1 MIVSSIGAYV
11 GGKVPRQFVELNRLF
26 LQHLSSNASRP
37 SGGVLGR
44 DLSQMA
50 AKCGLKDN
58 TSSKLAYDYMQ
69 QRLNLIALD
78 LKPLGIADKLYCNYG
93 LITYVSND
101 LLMSYGRAAIGQ
113 TFPGHSLVVSA
124 NMTVHDHELGDE
136 LDMLVGSLV
145 GAVSET
151 LLRKLW
157 TVSGRCQDD
166 SDDEEKSEQSKLVS
180 QEEHTRYR
188 MVAQA
193 LDLLLKVDENT
204 YCVPALLKER
214 VCTEIDARSV
224 ANTQALL
231 VCRVQYDYMPC
242 DAFPRLLVAFAR
254 HLPEATLDYLPS
266 PSHTAAATFGSAAG
280 LKRILDIEGRA
291 HIGNDEHVEPGDVQ
305 EERFSDCRTRDIA
318 TIYANGIKVTFALVD
333 QRNNHKTRT
342 VLLAAFSHRKQLS
355 VFVDCLVRLE
365 EELYPGLYRR
375 SMHFRRDPEWY
386 PWPTEDGRPMKV
398 ETWRSAADSR
408 WGTST
413 VETEKQVSESLS
425 RLKMSNESQTAFI
438 ALIHSCSSSLWP
450 NRRDFPIIDKR
461 VQTQSSSAVI
471 DASLIPGSQVWAYR
485 EERRGDRKM
494 KSADMQ
500 EADVIEILGNKLQVR
515 FAADGFEQIVP
526 ISWLNKD
533 CEQAPHKLVQEFSRI
548 IDGSQ
553 GNGIS
558 YDDREERK
566 DGLNPVDFAHAAVV
580 FLDRNFDHVLRSKRL
595 LQRVLEVYV
604 FKSRHLISCIS
615 DFPAIGNVTEMSFF
629 C

>member
-1 MIVSSIGAYV
+1 V

-26 LQHLSSNASRP
+26 LEHRASNASRP

-50 AKCGLKDN
+50 AKCGLRDN

-69 QRLNLIALD
+69 QRLNLLALD
-78 LKPLGIADKLYCNYG
+78 LKPLGIADKLYVNYD
-93 LITYVSND
+93 LITYVSNN
-101 LLMSYGRAAIGQ
+101 LLMRYGRAAIGQ

-136 LDMLVGSLV
+136 LDMLVGSV
-145 GAVSET
+145 MGAVSET

-157 TVSGRCQDD
+157 NVSGRRQDD
-166 SDDEEKSEQSKLVS
+166 SDDEEESEQEEFVS

-204 YCVPALLKER
+204 YCVPALFKER

-231 VCRVQYDYMPC
+231 VCRVQYDCIPC
-242 DAFPRLLVAFAR
+242 DAFPRLLVAFTR
-254 HLPEATLDYLPS
+254 HLPGATLDYLPS
-266 PSHTAAATFGSAAG
+266 PSHTAAATFGFAAG
-280 LKRILDIEGRA
+280 LKRIFNIEGRA
-291 HIGNDEHVEPGDVQ
+291 PIGNDERVEPGEVQ
-305 EERFSDCRTRDIA
+305 EERFSDCRTQDIA

-333 QRNNHKTRT
+333 QRKNYKTRT
-342 VLLAAFSHRKQLS
+342 VLYAAFSHRKQLS
-355 VFVDCLVRLE
+355 VFVDCLVHLE
-365 EELYPGLYRR
+365 EDLYPGLYRS
-375 SMHFRRDPEWY
+375 SMHFRRDLEWH
-386 PWPTEDGRPMKV
+386 PWPTEGGRPKKV
-398 ETWRSAADSR
+398 ETWRSAADSS
-408 WGTST
+408 WGPST
-413 VETEKQVSESLS
+413 VETEEQVSESLS

-438 ALIHSCSSSLWP
+438 SLIHSCSSSLWP

-461 VQTQSSSAVI
+461 VQTQNSISVL

-485 EERRGDRKM
+485 EERRGDQKM
-494 KSADMQ
+494 KSADMK
-500 EADVIEILGNKLQVR
+500 EADVVEILGNKLQVR

-526 ISWLNKD
+526 ISWLNRD
-533 CEQAPHKLVQEFSRI
+533 CEQATHKFVQEFSRI
-548 IDGSQ
+548 MDGSQ

-580 FLDRNFDHVLRSKRL
+580 FLDPNFDHVLRSKRL

-604 FKSRHLISCIS
+604 FKSRHLIFCTFH
-615 DFPAIGNVTEMSFF
+615 FPDIGNVAEMPFF